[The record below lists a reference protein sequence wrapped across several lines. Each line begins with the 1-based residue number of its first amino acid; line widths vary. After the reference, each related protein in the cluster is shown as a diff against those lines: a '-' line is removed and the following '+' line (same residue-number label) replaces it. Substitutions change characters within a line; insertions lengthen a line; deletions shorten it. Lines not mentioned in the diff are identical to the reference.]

1 MSDTGRKIQLFGT
14 RGSADA
20 YAIRDFLHRCDQPF
34 DWIELNND
42 QQAHAE
48 GQVTGLSDKR
58 LPICVFL
65 ILGWGPPQ
73 VRSDD

>member
-20 YAIRDFLHRCDQPF
+20 YAIRDFLHRCDQSF

-42 QQAHAE
+42 QSPCGRTSNRVERQATANLRFPNL
-48 GQVTGLSDKR
+48 GMGAASSQKR
-58 LPICVFL
+58 
-65 ILGWGPPQ
+65 
-73 VRSDD
+73 

>member
-1 MSDTGRKIQLFGT
+1 MSDTERKIQLFGT

-42 QQAHAE
+42 QQAHTEAAE
-48 GQVTGLSDKR
+48 
-58 LPICVFL
+58 
-65 ILGWGPPQ
+65 
-73 VRSDD
+73 